1 MHAFTK
7 TYQSAVEMTGTKNEE
22 GPAVT
27 HGALCIQGP
36 GKVGEAASGSRSLS
50 LSLHHSLTAL
60 LIWIPNTERE
70 GLSLKFPFHLKF
82 ASTKKEHSGTQSS
95 YREKEWFSYITEDTE
110 SRLPHPVPK
119 GTLSLAIHC
128 SPGSPSPL
136 KTITLIPE
144 VPQASLL
151 FSLWRG
157 CAHLSYLAFPLVLH
171 VVLFWCTYAH
181 VHEFMCVS
189 PSICLPSLRIYLG

>member
-1 MHAFTK
+1 MPLRRRIRVLLRWQELKTK
-7 TYQSAVEMTGTKNEE
+7 KGQLWLMELFASKDLGKCEKL
-22 GPAVT
+22 P
-27 HGALCIQGP
+27 QGQ
-36 GKVGEAASGSRSLS
+36 GLSLS